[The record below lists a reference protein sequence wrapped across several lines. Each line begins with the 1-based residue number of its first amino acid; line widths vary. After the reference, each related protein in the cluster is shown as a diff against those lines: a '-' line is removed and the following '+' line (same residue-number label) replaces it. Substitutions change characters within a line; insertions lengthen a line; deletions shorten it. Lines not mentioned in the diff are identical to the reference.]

1 MNFESILYELL
12 TESVEDVNKIY
23 EKYYKTLPRSRF
35 NSIAKADRFTKVDK
49 NGEIE
54 KLGKYA
60 RLLLTL
66 YSKEGFNIED
76 LSLAKEYVD
85 VIYKRSVVIPWEKIQ
100 TLPDI
105 YPYVKKY
112 LAQDTQSFKDVLQ
125 YLERGED
132 YKILHNGEEY
142 VIYQP
147 LTEKGACYLGVG
159 AEWCTTWGP
168 LSLNPR
174 NRDRSNRFN
183 SYSEQAPLYII
194 AEKTDLD
201 KRVQFWFKPTDTSS
215 SEFKNLSNG
224 NVDPKGYFYKNELF
238 HFFYHVKDDMTID
251 ELKVLNNRRTFLP
264 HDKEVYINKLYK
276 QKIKEINGNDVRSLE
291 VDSDFDEEVYMTQ
304 ITDKNVESVI
314 YWERDDEV
322 RFNLR
327 KLDGNAHQ
335 LDSYIA
341 TLENAKNRYPSETF
355 GSDFSYDLEEM
366 LEKFYEEEYETIIS
380 LIGEKIGK
388 SWDTFKDKYLDAF
401 TDKFNNKYI
410 EKFDE
415 INYSNVD
422 SVYDKQIEYVTENVK
437 VKHDTTICFDVDK
450 YNDFIRDN
458 EDIDIIDDFDD
469 FLTKF
474 LDFCD
479 VDIEDYDFETD
490 FGWDY
495 PYYSQFAA
503 DIINWFTEP
512 FTHEM
517 RETREKLSKILNKY
531 FYNNSYRD
539 NDKEIKINDDKID
552 YDKQSVEVDYY
563 DRQKNQKYTGY
574 VLIDNLPKYVTM
586 NMLAEQ
592 QIPNDSK
599 PQVSITVL
607 DWDFGDV
614 DDSFIYI
621 VNLEIKIHT
630 HNKNITYILHLGGNI
645 REDDEYRDDEDIE
658 MLDPMADWE
667 VLDNGN
673 YFIPGNQ
680 SVRREISGK
689 MAEEVITDL
698 SLYDRIERIFMN
710 IYEQDREPR

>member
-1 MNFESILYELL
+1 
-12 TESVEDVNKIY
+12 
-23 EKYYKTLPRSRF
+23 
-35 NSIAKADRFTKVDK
+35 
-49 NGEIE
+49 
-54 KLGKYA
+54 
-60 RLLLTL
+60 
-66 YSKEGFNIED
+66 
-76 LSLAKEYVD
+76 
-85 VIYKRSVVIPWEKIQ
+85 
-100 TLPDI
+100 
-105 YPYVKKY
+105 
-112 LAQDTQSFKDVLQ
+112 
-125 YLERGED
+125 
-132 YKILHNGEEY
+132 
-142 VIYQP
+142 
-147 LTEKGACYLGVG
+147 
-159 AEWCTTWGP
+159 
-168 LSLNPR
+168 
-174 NRDRSNRFN
+174 
-183 SYSEQAPLYII
+183 
-194 AEKTDLD
+194 
-201 KRVQFWFKPTDTSS
+201 
-215 SEFKNLSNG
+215 
-224 NVDPKGYFYKNELF
+224 
-238 HFFYHVKDDMTID
+238 
-251 ELKVLNNRRTFLP
+251 
-264 HDKEVYINKLYK
+264 
-276 QKIKEINGNDVRSLE
+276 
-291 VDSDFDEEVYMTQ
+291 
-304 ITDKNVESVI
+304 VESVI

-322 RFNLR
+322 RFHLR
-327 KLDGNAHQ
+327 KLDGNAYQ
-335 LDSYIA
+335 LDSYIV
-341 TLENAKNRYPSETF
+341 TLESAKNRYPSETF

-366 LEKFYEEEYETIIS
+366 LGKFYEEEYETIIS

-401 TDKFNNKYI
+401 TDKFNDKYN

-415 INYSNVD
+415 INYGNVD

-490 FGWDY
+490 FSWDY